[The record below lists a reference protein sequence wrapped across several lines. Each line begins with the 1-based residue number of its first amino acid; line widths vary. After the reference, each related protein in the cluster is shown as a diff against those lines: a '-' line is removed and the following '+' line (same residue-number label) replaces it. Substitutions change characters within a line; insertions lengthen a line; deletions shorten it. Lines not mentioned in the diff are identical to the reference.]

1 MSREGTVTIV
11 DRDQSAVV
19 IAVQGQGFT
28 IIELTSD
35 WDIVVGD
42 TIRWENDDA
51 LGFETYSNVT
61 RGTDDEVFVQ
71 NHGVDESSMRLQM
84 GL

>member
-11 DRDQSAVV
+11 DREQSAVV

-35 WDIVVGD
+35 WDVAVGD
-42 TIRWENDDA
+42 TIRWENEDA
-51 LGFETYSNVT
+51 LGFETYRNTT
-61 RGTDDEVFVQ
+61 RGTEDEVFVQ
-71 NHGVDESSMRLQM
+71 NHGVDESAMRLQM